1 MSLSEASPDLDEFL
15 VSIGEAGVRRASIEA
30 SERAADTM
38 AIYIALEH
46 AETASHYESMDLGN
60 GGQALGLPAAE
71 LRGAIAAFIVQASR
85 L

>member
-30 SERAADTM
+30 SERAAGNM
-38 AIYIALEH
+38 AIYIAIEH
-46 AETASHYESMDLGN
+46 AETTSHYESMDLGN
-60 GGQALGLPAAE
+60 GGQAEGLIAAE